1 MQTEHISTTELEALA
16 GSIRESLRDAKR
28 LIHAEIEAQ
37 VIGLTVEVSHVEDA
51 DHAAGYGRTLVLATV
66 VRTRWTY
73 DDELLLVVTYPH
85 PRTGDAVEGERS
97 MW

>member
-28 LIHAEIEAQ
+28 LIHAAIEDRVVGA
-37 VIGLTVEVSHVEDA
+37 TVEVTHVEDA
-51 DHAAGYGRTLVLATV
+51 DHAGGFDRTPVLATV
-66 VRTRWTY
+66 VRTRWTF
-73 DDELLLVVTYPH
+73 DDELVLVVTYPH
-85 PRTGDAVEGERS
+85 PRTGDALEGERS